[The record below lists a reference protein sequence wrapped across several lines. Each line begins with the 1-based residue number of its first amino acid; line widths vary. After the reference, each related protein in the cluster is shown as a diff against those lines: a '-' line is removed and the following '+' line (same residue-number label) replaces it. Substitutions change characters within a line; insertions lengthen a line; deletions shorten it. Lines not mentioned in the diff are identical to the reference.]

1 MGRNLL
7 HSAALVGRRGL
18 HTFIGANRRCCD
30 PLAAV
35 LPHTRV
41 DVFTRYS
48 DTVARTIARRPGQLV
63 ADVGAG
69 HVAPYAAGLPVLGR
83 TRIVGIDLSLQTMEG
98 NDALDE
104 KRVADVVAEGI
115 PFPDAEV
122 DIVTSR
128 SVLEHLSNVE
138 LLIGETARVLKQGGY
153 SIHLFSG
160 GLSHVAL
167 INRMIPEKLAREM
180 LYALHPTS
188 RGVGGQPTVYDRCH
202 YRAVKRMFEGNGFDQ
217 VDIYASFGSDY
228 FYFLVPLFLLE
239 SLYLVALQTLR
250 VRSLA
255 VSYLVLA
262 RRA

>member
-1 MGRNLL
+1 MGRNHL

-18 HTFIGANRRCCD
+18 HRFIGANRRCCD
-30 PLAAV
+30 TLAGV

-69 HVAPYAAGLPVLGR
+69 HVVPYAAGLPVPRR

-104 KRVADVVAEGI
+104 KQVADVVAEGI
-115 PFPDAEV
+115 PLADAEV

-128 SVLEHLSNVE
+128 SVLEHLSDVE
-138 LLIGETARVLKQGGY
+138 LFIRESARVLKQGGY

-167 INRMIPEKLAREM
+167 INRMIPEKLGREM

-202 YRAVKRMFEGNGFDQ
+202 YRALKRMFNRNGFGE

-239 SLYLVALQTLR
+239 SLYLVALQALR

-255 VSYLVLA
+255 ISYLVLA

>member
-1 MGRNLL
+1 MGRNILQN
-7 HSAALVGRRGL
+7 AALVGRREL
-18 HTFIGANRRCCD
+18 HTLIGVNRRWCD
-30 PLAAV
+30 TLSGV

-41 DVFTRYS
+41 DVFARYS
-48 DTVARTIARRPGQLV
+48 ETVARTIARQPGQLV
-63 ADVGAG
+63 VDVGAG
-69 HVAPYAAGLPVLGR
+69 HVAPYAAELPMLR
-83 TRIVGIDLSLQTMEG
+83 SPRIVGIDLSHESMEG

-115 PFPDAEV
+115 PFADAEV

-138 LLIGETARVLKQGGY
+138 AFIGESARVLKRGGY
-153 SIHLFSG
+153 SIHLLSG

-167 INRMIPEKLAREM
+167 INRMIPEKLARQM

-202 YRAVKRMFEGNGFDQ
+202 YRALKRMFNRNGFDK

-239 SLYLVALQTLR
+239 SLLLVALQTLR

-255 VSYLVLA
+255 VSYLAFA